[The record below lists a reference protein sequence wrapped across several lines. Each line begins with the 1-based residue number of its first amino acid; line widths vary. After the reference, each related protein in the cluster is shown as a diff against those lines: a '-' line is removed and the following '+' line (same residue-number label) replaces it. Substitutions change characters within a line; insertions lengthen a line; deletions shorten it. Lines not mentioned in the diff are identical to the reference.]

1 VYDHIVIVVEENKDY
16 REVVGSASAPYI
28 NGVLRAEGAN
38 LTRMFAEEH
47 NSEGNYFWMFSGSNQ
62 SVGFRDAIPDEKN
75 NKNYPFRSGNLG
87 EALIQRGLTFRGYAE
102 DLPEVGST
110 VTHAGHYARKHVPWI
125 SFADLP
131 NGTSAD
137 SSVNLQF
144 AQFPSDFST
153 LPTVSFVIPNLINDM
168 HDPATQ
174 LKVSVKN
181 ADDWLKRNIDAY
193 YQWARTHNS
202 LLIVTFDE
210 NDDRSGYVGLTDPK
224 SRNRDRR
231 NRIPTIITG
240 ARIRHGDYPEGKG
253 VTHVN
258 LLRTLEAMYGLPK
271 SGSQQ
276 RFAAK
281 FGIADNVIITDIF
294 TGQK

>member
-1 VYDHIVIVVEENKDY
+1 
-16 REVVGSASAPYI
+16 
-28 NGVLRAEGAN
+28 
-38 LTRMFAEEH
+38 
-47 NSEGNYFWMFSGSNQ
+47 
-62 SVGFRDAIPDEKN
+62 
-75 NKNYPFRSGNLG
+75 
-87 EALIQRGLTFRGYAE
+87 
-102 DLPEVGST
+102 
-110 VTHAGHYARKHVPWI
+110 
-125 SFADLP
+125 
-131 NGTSAD
+131 
-137 SSVNLQF
+137 
-144 AQFPSDFST
+144 
-153 LPTVSFVIPNLINDM
+153 M